1 MISWQRSFVFGSL
14 ALSFLISGCQTSSES
29 LKAGVATTDTTIATE
44 TTVAADGSQVA
55 MVSETETS
63 VVLPEMAM
71 VPYSRPDIALAAV
84 QALPDSANAYA
95 ATAQSNAALAAVAAA
110 TPTKAVPI
118 PPVAAIGTVE
128 PRSPELDSLISK
140 YASVYQIPEKL
151 LRRVVHRESRFDPG
165 ARNGPYWGLMQ
176 IRHDTA
182 KGMGYQ
188 GDANGLLDAETNL
201 RYAGRY
207 LRGAYITADG
217 NPDQAVKFYSRGY
230 YYDAKRKGLL
240 DVTGLR

>member
-1 MISWQRSFVFGSL
+1 MIFAQRSFVFSSL
-14 ALSFLISGCQTSSES
+14 ALTLLVTGCQTSSDN
-29 LKAGVATTDTTIATE
+29 LKAGVTASDKKVAVETAT
-44 TTVAADGSQVA
+44 AADGSQVA
-55 MVSETETS
+55 MASTAES
-63 VVLPEMAM
+63 IALPEVAM
-71 VPYSRPDIALAAV
+71 VPYPRPDGTALAST
-84 QALPDSANAYA
+84 QAIAGNAYA
-95 ATAQSNAALAAVAAA
+95 SPTQQANAALAAVAAA
-110 TPTKAVPI
+110 TPTENALS
-118 PPVAAIGTVE
+118 AAPAAGTVA

-140 YASVYQIPEKL
+140 YASLYQIPETL

-188 GDANGLLDAETNL
+188 GDAKGLLDAETNL
-201 RYAGRY
+201 RYAGKY
-207 LRGAYITADG
+207 LRGAYITAEG

-240 DVTGLR
+240 KITGLR